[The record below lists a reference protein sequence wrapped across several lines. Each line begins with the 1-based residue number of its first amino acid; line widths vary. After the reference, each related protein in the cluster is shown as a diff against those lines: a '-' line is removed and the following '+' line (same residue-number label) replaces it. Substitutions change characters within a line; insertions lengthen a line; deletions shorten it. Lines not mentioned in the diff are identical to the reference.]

1 MLLRNTIAN
10 YVGQVYNMACSIIVA
25 PLYLLYVPPEEFG
38 LIGLFLILNSTIYLL
53 SSGLVPVLARQAAIF
68 KVKGKAH
75 ADEFFNLLRGI
86 EWLSVVLAVVTL
98 AVCLIGADWF
108 LNQWLKSD
116 KLNQDVGI
124 YSLQIMGFI
133 LATRWGISVYS
144 SGLAGLERQVT
155 LNQINVLF
163 TTLRWPGSLALMA
176 SGLFGI
182 MDFFTYQAIISLLE
196 LALTAAL
203 FYRAIPVSPVR
214 RRADTGDR
222 IAAPEERVVFMTTIR
237 NNLSFTLGTFYTVMA
252 WAMLTQYD
260 KILASR
266 SMSLELYGYFAFAI
280 LVANGADRI
289 AQPIGQAI
297 LPRLTIYVNEG
308 DDGRA
313 NALYSQAT
321 QFMAIASLSVAVIF
335 GFFAQPV
342 IFAVSGNSAMADGGA
357 VFLAWFGLGSGILT
371 LSSLLLILQNAYGH
385 IRVHILAST
394 LSMVVQVPLITFIAL
409 HVQAYWIGVAWA
421 AMRLLAFVI
430 SAPIV
435 HIKFSGI
442 PLSRW
447 LLRDIGLPLLG
458 AVFAG
463 LACLAADRLMLQGDL
478 KRWIVVAKVGVY
490 SACVIT
496 TAFAF
501 SDEGRRMIARLMA
514 RRVHV

>member
-1 MLLRNTIAN
+1 MIFRNTVAN
-10 YVGQVYNMACSIIVA
+10 YVGQAYNMGCAIIVA

-53 SSGLVPVLARQAAIF
+53 SSGLVPVLARHAAIF
-68 KVKGKAH
+68 KIKGRSH
-75 ADEFFNLLRGI
+75 IDEFFNLLRAI
-86 EWLSVVLAVVTL
+86 EWTSLALAVATL

-108 LNQWLKSD
+108 LNQWLNSD
-116 KLNQDVGI
+116 KLNENVGI

-163 TTLRWPGSLALMA
+163 TTLRWPGGLALMA

-182 MDFFTYQAIISLLE
+182 MNFFTYQAIVSLLE
-196 LALTAAL
+196 LAVTAAL
-203 FYRAIPVSPVR
+203 FYRAI
-214 RRADTGDR
+214 RARTRSDARDR
-222 IAAPEERVVFMTTIR
+222 IAAPGERVTFLTTIQ

-297 LPRLTIYVNEG
+297 LPRMTIYVNEG
-308 DDGRA
+308 DDQRA
-313 NALYSQAT
+313 NVLYSQAT

-335 GFFAQPV
+335 AFFAQPV
-342 IFAVSGNSAMADGGA
+342 IFAVSGNGAMAIGGA
-357 VFLAWFGLGSGILT
+357 MFLTWFGMGSGILAV
-371 LSSLLLILQNAYGH
+371 SSLLLILQNAHGH
-385 IRVHILAST
+385 LRVHIHAST

-409 HVQAYWIGVAWA
+409 HFQAYWIGITWA
-421 AMRLLAFVI
+421 SMRLLVFAI
-430 SAPIV
+430 TAPIV
-435 HIKFSGI
+435 HVKFSSI

-458 AVFAG
+458 AVSAG
-463 LACLAADRLMLQGDL
+463 LACLVADSLMFEASLNRGL
-478 KRWIVVAKVGVY
+478 VVTKVGVY
-490 SACVIT
+490 SALVIT

-501 SDEGRRMIARLMA
+501 SDEGRRMITRRMA
-514 RRVHV
+514 CRMRA

>member
-10 YVGQVYNMACSIIVA
+10 YVGQAYNTGCAIVVT
-25 PLYLLYVPPEEFG
+25 PLYLFYVPPEEFG

-53 SSGLVPVLARQAAIF
+53 SSGLVPVLARHAAIS

-75 ADEFFNLLRGI
+75 PAEFFNLLRGI

-108 LNQWLKSD
+108 FNQWLESD
-116 KLNQDVGI
+116 NLEQDVGI

-155 LNQINVLF
+155 LNQINMLF
-163 TTLRWPGSLALMA
+163 TTLRWPGGLALMPI
-176 SGLFGI
+176 GMFGI
-182 MDFFTYQAIISLLE
+182 TEFFIYQAVVTMLE
-196 LALTAAL
+196 LALTSAL
-203 FYRAIPVSPVR
+203 FYRAIPARGSAGGGYRVS
-214 RRADTGDR
+214 
-222 IAAPEERVVFMTTIR
+222 APEEGAAFMTTIR
-237 NNLSFTLGTFYTVMA
+237 NNLSFTLGTFYTVIA

-297 LPRLTIYVNEG
+297 LPRLTIYVNEK
-308 DDGRA
+308 DDQRA

-335 GFFAQPV
+335 AFFAQPV
-342 IFAVSGNSAMADGGA
+342 IYAVSGNSAMADGGA
-357 VFLAWFGLGSGILT
+357 VFLAWFGLGSGVLT
-371 LSSLLLILQNAYGH
+371 LSSLLLILQNAFGN
-385 IRVHILAST
+385 IRVHIHAST
-394 LSMVVQVPLITFIAL
+394 LSMVVQVPLITIVAL
-409 HVQAYWIGVAWA
+409 HFEAYWIGIVWA
-421 AMRLLAFVI
+421 AMRVLVFSI
-430 SAPIV
+430 TAPIV
-435 HIKFSGI
+435 HLKFSSI
-442 PLSRW
+442 PLARW

-458 AVFAG
+458 AVIAG
-463 LACLAADRLMLQGDL
+463 LLCLAADRLMLQGDL
-478 KRWIVVAKVGVY
+478 QRWAVVIKVGVY
-490 SACVIT
+490 SAFVVI

-501 SDEGRRMIARLMA
+501 SDEGRRMIARLIA
-514 RRVHV
+514 RRVRA

>member
-10 YVGQVYNMACSIIVA
+10 YVGQAYNTGCGIIVA

-68 KVKGKAH
+68 KAKGRAH

-86 EWLSVVLAVVTL
+86 EWLSAALAIVTL

-108 LNQWLKSD
+108 LNQWLKSGN
-116 KLNQDVGI
+116 LNQDVGI

-163 TTLRWPGSLALMA
+163 TTLRWLGGLALMA

-196 LALTAAL
+196 LALTAVL
-203 FYRAIPVSPVR
+203 FYRAIAVGRVPEDSATRSP
-214 RRADTGDR
+214 A
-222 IAAPEERVVFMTTIR
+222 ERVAFLTTIR
-237 NNLSFTLGTFYTVMA
+237 SNLSFTLGTFFTVMA
-252 WAMLTQYD
+252 WSMVVQYD

-297 LPRLTIYVNEG
+297 LPRLTIYVSEG
-308 DDGRA
+308 DDHRA

-321 QFMAIASLSVAVIF
+321 QFMAVASLSVSVIF
-335 GFFAQPV
+335 AFFAQPV
-342 IFAVSGNSAMADGGA
+342 IFAVSGNSAMAEGGA
-357 VFLAWFGLGSGILT
+357 IFLAWFGLGSGILT
-371 LSSLLLILQNAYGH
+371 LSSLLMILQNAYGQ
-385 IRVHILAST
+385 IRIHILATT
-394 LSMVVQVPLITFIAL
+394 LTMLVQVPLITFIAL
-409 HVQAYWIGVAWA
+409 HFQAYWIGIVWA
-421 AMRLLAFVI
+421 AMRLLAFIVT
-430 SAPIV
+430 APIV
-435 HIKFSGI
+435 HLRFSAI

-458 AVFAG
+458 AVIAG
-463 LACLAADRLMLQGDL
+463 LACLAADRLMLQPDPN
-478 KRWIVVAKVGVY
+478 RWVVVAKVGVY
-490 SACVIT
+490 SAFVISI
-496 TAFAF
+496 AFAF
-501 SDEGRRMIARLMA
+501 SDEGRRMIRWLMA
-514 RRVHV
+514 RRASA

>member
-10 YVGQVYNMACSIIVA
+10 YVGQAYNTGCGIIVA

-68 KVKGKAH
+68 RVNGRTH

-86 EWLSVVLAVVTL
+86 EWLSAVLAVVTL
-98 AVCLIGADWF
+98 AVCVIGADWF
-108 LNQWLKSD
+108 LNQWLRSD
-116 KLNQDVGI
+116 KLSQDVGL

-144 SGLAGLERQVT
+144 SGLAGLERQVM
-155 LNQINVLF
+155 LNQINVIF
-163 TTLRWPGSLALMA
+163 TTLRWLGGLALMA

-182 MDFFTYQAIISLLE
+182 AHFFTYQAIVSLLE
-196 LALTAAL
+196 LALTAVL
-203 FYRAIPVSPVR
+203 FYRAIPAGRLPQ
-214 RRADTGDR
+214 ADAM
-222 IAAPEERVVFMTTIR
+222 AASAERVAFMTTIR
-237 NNLSFTLGTFYTVMA
+237 SNLSFTLGTFYTVMA

-260 KILASR
+260 KLLASR
-266 SMSLELYGYFAFAI
+266 SMPLDLYGYFAFAI

-289 AQPIGQAI
+289 AQPIGQAV

-308 DDGRA
+308 DNQRA

-335 GFFAQPV
+335 ALFAQPV

-385 IRVHILAST
+385 IRVHIHAST

-409 HVQAYWIGVAWA
+409 HFRAYWIGIAWA
-421 AMRLLAFVI
+421 AMRLLVFAI
-430 SAPIV
+430 TAPIV
-435 HIKFSGI
+435 HLKFSGI

-447 LLRDIGLPLLG
+447 LMRDIGLPLLG
-458 AVFAG
+458 AVIAG
-463 LACLAADRLMLQGDL
+463 LACLAADRLMLPPDL
-478 KRWIVVAKVGVY
+478 NRWAVVAKVGVY
-490 SACVIT
+490 SALVIS
-496 TAFAF
+496 TAFVFA
-501 SDEGRRMIARLMA
+501 DEGRRLIARLMA
-514 RRVHV
+514 RRVSA

>member
-10 YVGQVYNMACSIIVA
+10 YVGQAYNTGCGIIVA

-68 KVKGKAH
+68 KVKGRAH

-98 AVCLIGADWF
+98 AVCLVGADWF

-163 TTLRWPGSLALMA
+163 TTLRWPGGLALMA

-182 MDFFTYQAIISLLE
+182 MDFFTYQAIVSLLE

-203 FYRAIPVSPVR
+203 FYRAIPAR
-214 RRADTGDR
+214 RRADQGDR
-222 IAAPEERVVFMTTIR
+222 AAAPEERVAFMTTIR
-237 NNLSFTLGTFYTVMA
+237 NNLTFTLGTFYTVMA

-308 DDGRA
+308 DDERA

-335 GFFAQPV
+335 AFFAQPV

-409 HVQAYWIGVAWA
+409 HFQAYWIGIAWA

-435 HIKFSGI
+435 HLKFSGI

-458 AVFAG
+458 AVIAG

-478 KRWIVVAKVGVY
+478 NRWVVVAKVGVY
-490 SACVIT
+490 SAFVIT

-514 RRVHV
+514 RTIRA

>member
-10 YVGQVYNMACSIIVA
+10 YVGQAYNTGCAIIVA
-25 PLYLLYVPPEEFG
+25 PLYLLYVLPEEFG

-53 SSGLVPVLARQAAIF
+53 SSGLVPVLARHAAIS
-68 KVKGKAH
+68 KVQSKAY
-75 ADEFFNLLRGI
+75 AAEFFHLLRGI
-86 EWLSVVLAVVTL
+86 EWLSAVLAVVTL
-98 AVCLIGADWF
+98 TVCLIGADWF

-116 KLNQDVGI
+116 KLDQDIGI

-155 LNQINVLF
+155 LNQINMLF
-163 TTLRWPGSLALMA
+163 TTLRWPGGLALMA
-176 SGLFGI
+176 SGMFGI
-182 MDFFTYQAIISLLE
+182 IDFFIYQAVVSLLE
-196 LALTAAL
+196 LALGATL
-203 FYRAIPVSPVR
+203 FYRAITIRGSVGGGNRVSAPDEPV
-214 RRADTGDR
+214 A
-222 IAAPEERVVFMTTIR
+222 FMTTIR
-237 NNLSFTLGTFYTVMA
+237 NNMSFTLGTFYTVIA

-266 SMSLELYGYFAFAI
+266 SMSLELYGYFVFAI

-308 DDGRA
+308 NDQRA
-313 NALYSQAT
+313 NTLYSQAT
-321 QFMAIASLSVAVIF
+321 QFMAIASLSVAIIF
-335 GFFAQPV
+335 AFFAQSV

-357 VFLAWFGLGSGILT
+357 VFLAWFGVGSGILT
-371 LSSLLLILQNAYGH
+371 LSSLLLILQNAFGN
-385 IRVHILAST
+385 IRVHIHAST
-394 LSMVVQVPLITFIAL
+394 LSMVVQVPLITMIAL
-409 HVQAYWIGVAWA
+409 HYEAYWIGIAWA
-421 AMRLLAFVI
+421 AMRVVVFSI
-430 SAPIV
+430 TAPIV
-435 HIKFSGI
+435 HLKFSGI

-458 AVFAG
+458 AVIAG
-463 LACLAADRLMLQGDL
+463 LTCLAADRLMLRGDL
-478 KRWIVVAKVGVY
+478 DRWAVAAKVGFYTAFV
-490 SACVIT
+490 VI

-514 RRVHV
+514 RSARA